1 MWLHEEHPQCHTSRK
16 RVRELPFLSYCLS
29 PHETRE
35 EMVRYS
41 FFITTETKFLQ
52 SWKKYKMRYS
62 SRRRRDSLAF
72 DLLLL
77 CHVLRYLFLC
87 HFNLSF
93 CVHSFSSSSLLFF
106 SSVSRSLIFIWF
118 PDSLLSSLFFVR
130 SCWQQKSL
138 LKVRETEAG
147 GWCWFWWDTKS
158 WRGEEEVN
166 YCRDQNRPREREV
179 KREMKKTRIDLWCIH
194 PFIDFF
200 IVLSFQTSGS
210 FRQHNRNNIVK
221 EWKEKKRWQE
231 TREEK
236 SSQAFMSHS
245 FRFFVHLFLS
255 SLDFFSFHT
264 CDWIM
269 YVHKTLISFLTF
281 IAYETMI
288 GWKKKRES
296 DLKKWQNKKFFIT
309 VRSSQWV
316 KCKERWAM
324 KEEHLEIKQ
333 LFSGHSSYRH

>member
-1 MWLHEEHPQCHTSRK
+1 MFVP
-16 RVRELPFLSYCLS
+16 
-29 PHETRE
+29 
-35 EMVRYS
+35 
-41 FFITTETKFLQ
+41 
-52 SWKKYKMRYS
+52 SWNEGGDGALLLFYYHRNKISTVLKKKYKMRYS
-62 SRRRRDSLAF
+62 SRRRRDNLAF

-221 EWKEKKRWQE
+221 EWKEKKEMAGDKRRDKR
-231 TREEK
+231 REK
-236 SSQAFMSHS
+236 QSGIHVS
-245 FRFFVHLFLS
+245 LLS
-255 SLDFFSFHT
+255 ILCPSFSFFPWLFPSHT

-316 KCKERWAM
+316 KCKERWTM

-333 LFSGHSSYRH
+333 LFSGYSSYRH